1 MSSTNMIS
9 SSPSSTSTSTAVF
22 STWSQT
28 EERLSQTTTAVA
40 TPVHQSRRQSLR
52 ATIVGTDAD
61 LPDFEWQVY
70 ETRDSLEIA
79 RRHIA
84 GIYQYLPTQRSRAN
98 REAFPFGRNSLELV
112 HRDVPRCAQRQQQQQ
127 QQHDQ
132 QRYNQQ
138 SPRQLQSLQQLQQ
151 HLGLTP
157 EHIFLRALGSRFAE
171 DRAAMMT
178 DPVLDHALNHRDSFE
193 LPREKQVRAGVAA
206 RRLAE
211 MKKPAKMLAA
221 KAKACR
227 AALSGLVGK
236 CFTGGDDSSDEDWE
250 EKEGLLFD

>member
-1 MSSTNMIS
+1 MIS
-9 SSPSSTSTSTAVF
+9 SSTSSTSTSTTLF

-28 EERLSQTTTAVA
+28 EERPSQTTTAVA
-40 TPVHQSRRQSLR
+40 TPVYQSRRQGFR

-61 LPDFEWQVY
+61 LQGFEWQVY
-70 ETRDSLEIA
+70 DTRDSLEIA

-84 GIYQYLPTQRSRAN
+84 GIYQHLPVQRSREK
-98 REAFPFGRNSLELV
+98 REAYPFGRNSLELV
-112 HRDVPRCAQRQQQQQ
+112 HRDVPRCAQQQQQ

-151 HLGLTP
+151 HLGLAP

-178 DPVLDHALNHRDSFE
+178 DPVLDHALNHRDSLE